1 MKNIKDLFE
10 KVRYYNSDG
19 QSKTA
24 FELLINATK
33 NNSNLKKDI
42 IFNLELGQT
51 LLGLSQFNDAL
62 ECFRKVL
69 AIEKNNIYAQKG
81 KIKCLYKLKKHI
93 DIKFLQKIFESDK
106 NDRDIRYIF
115 ADILIINKKYDL
127 CLSIIK
133 DPFYPIT
140 KTVFTNKKQIIS
152 AINYILQSP
161 IFSDKNAI
169 LFELFQYVI
178 KNKIPPE
185 NDLTNTIIDIILR
198 YLHNI
203 DYNKQIVLKEDI
215 LKHYNTNH
223 SSFETIKY
231 LIKIIKIDELKDTF
245 FDILCTNLKSGNL
258 TVYEKNK
265 IKDKLI
271 FLIKKSKNLKFKN
284 IILNEIEILQRK
296 TSLKSKPRKMH
307 VLLTSACNLKCIMCY
322 IPKRNFVYTINEKFI
337 KFIKKSIP
345 YLETLTWQGGEV
357 FLHKKFKELFELA
370 GKHEVKQNIITSG
383 LLLDAQLID
392 LIMKYDTDLTISID
406 SADPETYEKI
416 RLGANF
422 KKLSENLEILKKY
435 KKIKNFHYQI
445 TSVIMAINYKQL
457 ENLVIFAISYG
468 FNLISFQK
476 IICNHDNQFLSLTVE
491 QEKETYANIQKLKAE
506 YENLIKIQTDIFIDE
521 DKPLPKASEAEI
533 KENDSQRPNK
543 NDNDNLFCFA
553 PWTQIFF
560 DFDNVVKI
568 DCNSMPL
575 MLASKGGIW
584 NNENIVTYRKA
595 IVNNKVTYC
604 NQFCYDTAD
613 HKKKTEKFKDL

>member
-62 ECFRKVL
+62 ECFQKVL

-93 DIKFLQKIFESDK
+93 DIKFLQKIFEADK
-106 NDRDIRYIF
+106 NDLDIRYIF

-203 DYNKQIVLKEDI
+203 DYNKQISLKEDI
-215 LKHYNTNH
+215 LKHYNTNK

-231 LIKIIKIDELKDTF
+231 LIKIIKTDDLKDIF
-245 FDILCTNLKSGNL
+245 FDILCTNLKSGIL

>member
-62 ECFRKVL
+62 ECFQKVL

-93 DIKFLQKIFESDK
+93 DIKFLQKIFEADK
-106 NDRDIRYIF
+106 NDLDIRYIF

-203 DYNKQIVLKEDI
+203 DYNKQISLKEDI
-215 LKHYNTNH
+215 LKHYNTNK

-231 LIKIIKIDELKDTF
+231 LIKIIKTDDLKDIF
-245 FDILCTNLKSGNL
+245 FDILCTNLKSGIL

-265 IKDKLI
+265 ITDKLNS
-271 FLIKKSKNLKFKN
+271 LIKKSKNLKFKN

-307 VLLTSACNLKCIMCY
+307 VLLTSVCNLKCIMCY
-322 IPKRNFVYTINEKFI
+322 IPKRNFGYTINEKFI

-383 LLLDAQLID
+383 LLLDAQLIN

-445 TSVIMAINYKQL
+445 TSVIMAINYKQI

-533 KENDSQRPNK
+533 KENDSPKPNK